1 MYCIFKMDKNPIST
15 SFITASK
22 ICSTK
27 QIYLEIFQFFKPI
40 NSQTQ
45 NFHKNATLST
55 YEKLCVTKCWPHHSF
70 IKEDK
75 WEKRAKSI
83 TAYNFSAL

>member
-1 MYCIFKMDKNPIST
+1 MYCIFKMDKNPIGT

-40 NSQTQ
+40 NSQT
-45 NFHKNATLST
+45 HKNAAFST
-55 YEKLCVTKCWPHHSF
+55 Y
-70 IKEDK
+70 
-75 WEKRAKSI
+75 
-83 TAYNFSAL
+83 